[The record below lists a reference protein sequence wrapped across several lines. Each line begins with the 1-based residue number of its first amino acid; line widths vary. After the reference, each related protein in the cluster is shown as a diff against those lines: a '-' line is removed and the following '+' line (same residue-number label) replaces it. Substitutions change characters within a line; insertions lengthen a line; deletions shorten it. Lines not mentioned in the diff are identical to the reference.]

1 MPRVAPRS
9 LLEALLTFAVSFG
22 LVLLLLPEREGPRG
36 AELDPAAAE
45 PSTEPSRGSEL
56 PDVALESVRAPEV
69 PRTEAL
75 PVAEPALRSAPIESA
90 PIGTLVHGT
99 IEDPAGRALAGASV
113 WLTFSD
119 GSFYRS
125 AADDGGRY
133 AIGPLPPGVQ
143 LLTAGRIDCH
153 EVEVELHL
161 TESEPFVH
169 QDFVLRPQQVIR
181 VDLVTSTGV
190 PALLALQ
197 AANTSVWDLNL
208 VPVATREDPGAT
220 FTGVSGSL
228 NNTFGIGGFFQA
240 GMMGREAQG
249 PATYGTVT
257 LYEDGPAWLSLVA
270 AHQVLSKR
278 PIDTSVTEVTFTLDP
293 EDLAGLR
300 CELFARAVA
309 AEDGA
314 PLAGKAFLEDDPF
327 PMRAGAVVG
336 EDGLVHLGDQLP
348 GERWFIFQA
357 PGRANL
363 LRRVSLIAGQA
374 LELGDVQLHAPVVLA
389 GHVRTATGEP
399 LEAVL
404 RWGTF
409 DPVKEEVRWVLQTS
423 AESQA
428 DGSFRIAGLEPG
440 QWLLQAP
447 GLPERG
453 PRPFDPRL
461 ASPSVLVD
469 ARLGSLSDL
478 ELVMHATT
486 TITFASEGAAEPWPA
501 VIVLDEHGLRADATW
516 LGRYGGES
524 QVHLPQGSYEL
535 VFKRD
540 GVETERRPLRVG
552 GEPQRIP
559 VVFD

>member
-1 MPRVAPRS
+1 
-9 LLEALLTFAVSFG
+9 
-22 LVLLLLPEREGPRG
+22 
-36 AELDPAAAE
+36 
-45 PSTEPSRGSEL
+45 
-56 PDVALESVRAPEV
+56 
-69 PRTEAL
+69 
-75 PVAEPALRSAPIESA
+75 
-90 PIGTLVHGT
+90 
-99 IEDPAGRALAGASV
+99 
-113 WLTFSD
+113 
-119 GSFYRS
+119 
-125 AADDGGRY
+125 
-133 AIGPLPPGVQ
+133 
-143 LLTAGRIDCH
+143 
-153 EVEVELHL
+153 
-161 TESEPFVH
+161 
-169 QDFVLRPQQVIR
+169 
-181 VDLVTSTGV
+181 
-190 PALLALQ
+190 
-197 AANTSVWDLNL
+197 
-208 VPVATREDPGAT
+208 
-220 FTGVSGSL
+220 
-228 NNTFGIGGFFQA
+228 
-240 GMMGREAQG
+240 
-249 PATYGTVT
+249 
-257 LYEDGPAWLSLVA
+257 
-270 AHQVLSKR
+270 
-278 PIDTSVTEVTFTLDP
+278 VTEVTFTLDP